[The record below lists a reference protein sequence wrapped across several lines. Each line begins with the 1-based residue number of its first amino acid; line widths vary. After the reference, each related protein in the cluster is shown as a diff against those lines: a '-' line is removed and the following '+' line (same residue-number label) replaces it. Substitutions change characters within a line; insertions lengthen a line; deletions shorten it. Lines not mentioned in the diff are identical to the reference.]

1 MARRAISLRW
11 RLALALGLL
20 PLLILLPVSWF
31 VGRQYQ
37 QQYRDIR
44 LSKGEIITAQLSK
57 TLRRVTPYISSV
69 RDLPELSTYLRESIQ
84 DQSEMAFA
92 ALTLKNG
99 MVLYHSLPG
108 KQNIMMPELA
118 NLGKISPLKRE
129 VVPYGEVFLVFE
141 EVPLVGED
149 SLYIVLG
156 ETVAVVEP
164 PALMWGP
171 LLISAALMGL
181 LIGSLLI
188 FMQRLVLR
196 QVHDLAEG
204 AAIIGA
210 GDFEY
215 EIPVW
220 SNDELGFLAHTFNEM
235 AARLHDLVG
244 TLEQQVAER
253 TVALQKRGHQLEAV
267 ALVSKE
273 AATVRDVL
281 RLLERTVKAI
291 ATQFNYYHVGIFL
304 LDDEQE
310 WAVLRAVSSEG
321 GQRMLARNHRLRVGQ
336 QGIVGRVSATGQPR
350 IALDVGGDAVWFN
363 TPELPAT
370 HSEMALPLIDL
381 DEQVVGVLDVQ
392 SAKQGAFAGE
402 DIETLQLLADQ
413 ISIALQNVR
422 LLEQTRFALAE
433 LETMQRDQSRQ
444 GWARVADRI
453 RPQAYEYDRVGVQ
466 PVLPLPT
473 APALLGGT
481 GVRQVMLGANNPYLI
496 SPLQYRGETIAMLSL
511 SDPERNWTA
520 EEITLISSISDQVA
534 IALENARLFE
544 EAQRTARSQELLNQ
558 VLQAASSM
566 SNAEIALR
574 EIAALLAR
582 GLNMSVGIFTF
593 LSPDARRIQPQ
604 ALMLPSGENLLA
616 TAGIISL
623 PRDLQIFFQGLSR
636 PEMGKV
642 LPIFEQLNLAQN
654 YDLGRV
660 LYVAIRTATK
670 KVGFIALIQRA
681 EDILLDPETRELA
694 QALAN
699 QIAVVVEN
707 LNLLTETERRS
718 TELQE
723 LYELSLRFGDVVEV
737 KETQELLV
745 ERAVEVLAGEA
756 GAFAHYQ
763 EGHLVLSSVQGLTSP
778 AAFEG
783 REIKPGEGLVGYV
796 FVQGKSLRIDDY
808 QSWEQK
814 DEWLPE
820 SEIGSAL
827 AVPLGSKEQLL
838 GVLLVFRS
846 PNQALFDSEAVR
858 LAELLAAQ
866 AVVALENARL
876 FHEARIR
883 AEELGDLNEL
893 ARALTSQLHVQAVL
907 ETTYQGAARL
917 LDVTNFYVAFYD
929 EEVEELSF
937 PLWVEDGEPVT
948 WPARPMQPDGLIE
961 RIIHQKQPLLI
972 REHVVE
978 WLHQNLRSVGIG
990 RVALSWLGVPLMIG
1004 ERVLG
1009 VIAVQSY
1016 TTPRVYDEHARDLLV
1031 SIASQTAIAIQSA
1044 RLFEQAQRRARH
1056 ERQIYE
1062 ITSRLRRSPDMT
1074 TILQTAA
1081 DELGQALGADRVLVR
1096 LRGGG
1101 IGAAAPEQK
1110 AAESEEAR
1118 VARLKR
1124 SRES

>member
-1 MARRAISLRW
+1 
-11 RLALALGLL
+11 LL
-20 PLLILLPVSWF
+20 
-31 VGRQYQ
+31 
-37 QQYRDIR
+37 
-44 LSKGEIITAQLSK
+44 
-57 TLRRVTPYISSV
+57 
-69 RDLPELSTYLRESIQ
+69 
-84 DQSEMAFA
+84 
-92 ALTLKNG
+92 
-99 MVLYHSLPG
+99 
-108 KQNIMMPELA
+108 
-118 NLGKISPLKRE
+118 
-129 VVPYGEVFLVFE
+129 
-141 EVPLVGED
+141 GED
-149 SLYIVLG
+149 SLYVVIG

-171 LLISAALMGL
+171 LLASAALMGL

-196 QVHDLAEG
+196 QVRDLAEG

-215 EIPVW
+215 EIPVRGR
-220 SNDELGFLAHTFNEM
+220 DELGFLARTFNEM

-253 TVALQKRGHQLEAV
+253 TDALRKRGQQLQAV

-273 AATVRDVL
+273 AATVRDVSH
-281 RLLERTVKAI
+281 LLKRTVTAI

-321 GQRMLARNHRLRVGQ
+321 GQRMLARGHRLRVGQ
-336 QGIVGRVSATGQPR
+336 QGIVGSVSATGRPR
-350 IALDVGGDAVWFN
+350 IALDVGVDAVWFN
-363 TPELPAT
+363 TSELPET
-370 HSEMALPLIDL
+370 HSEMALPLVNL
-381 DEQVVGVLDVQ
+381 DQQVVGVLDVQ
-392 SAKQGAFAGE
+392 SVEQGAFTDE

-413 ISIALQNVR
+413 ISVALQNAR

-473 APALLGGT
+473 SPALLGGT
-481 GVRQVMLGANNPYLI
+481 GVRQVMLGADNPYLI

-511 SDPERNWTA
+511 SDPERNWTD
-520 EEITLISSISDQVA
+520 EEITLIKSISDQVA

-558 VLQAASSM
+558 VLQSASSM
-566 SNAEIALR
+566 SNAEVALQ
-574 EIAALLAR
+574 EIAVILAR
-582 GLNMSVGIFTF
+582 GLNMAVGIFTF
-593 LSPDARRIQPQ
+593 LSSDASKIQPQ
-604 ALMLPSGENLLA
+604 ALTLPSGENLLA
-616 TAGIISL
+616 AAGIISL
-623 PRDLQIFFQGLSR
+623 PLDLQIFFRGLSR

-642 LPIFEQLNLAQN
+642 LPIFEELDLAQN

-670 KVGFIALIQRA
+670 KVGFIALIQRV
-681 EDILLDPETRELA
+681 EDILLDPDTRELA
-694 QALAN
+694 QSLAN

-718 TELQE
+718 TELRE

-737 KETQELLV
+737 KETQDLLV
-745 ERAVEVLAGEA
+745 ERAAEVLVGDAGV
-756 GAFAHYQ
+756 FAHYN
-763 EGHLVLSSVQGLTSP
+763 EREELLVLSSIRGLTSP

-783 REIKPGEGLVGYV
+783 REIQPEEGLAGYV
-796 FVQGKSLRIDDY
+796 FAQNKSLRIDDY
-808 QSWEQK
+808 RSWERR

-820 SEIGSAL
+820 SEIGSAM

-846 PNQALFDSEAVR
+846 PSQAPFDSEAVR

-883 AEELGDLNEL
+883 AEELVALNEL
-893 ARALTSQLHVQAVL
+893 AQALTSQLHVQAVL

-917 LDVTNFYVAFYD
+917 LDATNFYIAFCD
-929 EEVEELSF
+929 EKIEELSF
-937 PLWVEDGEPVT
+937 PLVMEDGELVM
-948 WPARPMQPDGLIE
+948 WQARQMEQKGLTEHIM
-961 RIIHQKQPLLI
+961 RQKQPLLI
-972 REHVVE
+972 REHVEE
-978 WLHQNLRSVGIG
+978 WILQNLTGVGIG
-990 RVALSWLGVPLMIG
+990 RASLSWLGAPLMIG
-1004 ERVLG
+1004 DRVLG

-1031 SIASQTAIAIQSA
+1031 SIAGQTAIAIQSA
-1044 RLFEQAQRRARH
+1044 RLFEQAQRRAQH

-1062 ITSRLRRSPDMT
+1062 ITSRLRRSPDMA

-1081 DELGQALGADRVLVR
+1081 AELGQALGADRVLVR
-1096 LRGGG
+1096 LRGREVSES
-1101 IGAAAPEQK
+1101 APDQK
-1110 AAESEEAR
+1110 AMESEEESA
-1118 VARLKR
+1118 ARLKR